1 MTVQQLIEYL
11 STLPKGHRV
20 LTTEADNKDY
30 VEFSSDRNIV
40 VLHFNKS
47 IVIGTI

>member
-30 VEFSSDRNIV
+30 VEFSSDRNFI
-40 VLHFNKS
+40 LINLL
-47 IVIGTI
+47 